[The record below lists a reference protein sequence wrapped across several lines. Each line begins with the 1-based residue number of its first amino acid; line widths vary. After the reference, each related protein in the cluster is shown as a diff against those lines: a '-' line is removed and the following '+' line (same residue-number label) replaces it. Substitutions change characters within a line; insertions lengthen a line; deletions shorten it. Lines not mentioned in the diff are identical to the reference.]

1 MNENVYIE
9 IQMKKQDIN
18 NLRYGIIAYN
28 LIYFFNKT
36 IKEENEFV
44 EMEVNT
50 RTNNKNNSNSYDFVN
65 NNKRDVNDSEDIIPI
80 KENQNNLLEPL
91 QDSLQ
96 SEESKNTND
105 KNKSKHQK
113 LSPELSKQVDEFFEE
128 VDILVEYYNEYKA
141 NFKETHLEA
150 QFEELHTDRSILK
163 KRAKLSNENF
173 RMMHNNIV
181 QLFQKFMELAKK
193 YASVSYFKN
202 LSYNKFNRIHLRKIY
217 I

>member
-1 MNENVYIE
+1 
-9 IQMKKQDIN
+9 
-18 NLRYGIIAYN
+18 
-28 LIYFFNKT
+28 
-36 IKEENEFV
+36 
-44 EMEVNT
+44 MEVNT
-50 RTNNKNNSNSYDFVN
+50 RTNNKNNSNSYLFVN
-65 NNKRDVNDSEDIIPI
+65 NNKRDVNDSEDTIPI

-91 QDSLQ
+91 QDRLQ

-105 KNKSKHQK
+105 KNKTKHQK

-193 YASVSYFKN
+193 YASVNYFKN